1 MGKKDVD
8 RVITKALRHSPQLLG
23 ITLNKAGFCHIDDL
37 IKGLNKHGFYA
48 DKTLIEQIGENERF
62 SFNEQHTK
70 IRADYG
76 SSVGLLLADMYE
88 SDEVPPSI
96 LYHGTSLDALDSI
109 KQNGIIRFAK
119 IEKARDHIFLTEL
132 KTVALKKGER
142 HGRGIALPIMT
153 KEMYM
158 SGYKFYHAKNDIWLI
173 EDTIPTEFID
183 FENIIFD

>member
-23 ITLNKAGFCHIDDL
+23 ITLDKAGFCHINDL
-37 IKGLNKHGFYA
+37 IKGLNKHGYNV
-48 DKTLIEQIGENERF
+48 DKTLIEQIGKNERF
-62 SFNEQHTK
+62 SFDKHHTK

-76 SSVGLLLADMYE
+76 NSVGLLLADMYE

-119 IEKARDHIFLTEL
+119 IGKARDHILLTEL
-132 KTVALKKGER
+132 KSVALEKGSS
-142 HGRGIALPIMT
+142 HGKGIALPIMA

-158 SGYKFYHAKNDIWLI
+158 SGYEFYHAKNDIWLI